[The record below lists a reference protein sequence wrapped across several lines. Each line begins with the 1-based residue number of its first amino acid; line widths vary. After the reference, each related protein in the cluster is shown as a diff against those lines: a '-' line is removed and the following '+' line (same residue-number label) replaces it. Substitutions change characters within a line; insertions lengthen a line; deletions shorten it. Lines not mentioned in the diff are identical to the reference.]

1 MKFLGR
7 KYSGFNFASSLS
19 TVLHKWTQQIRGQ
32 SQLLRSNGNGSKFF
46 HFACLALDRP
56 NHSRTRSVWKTDI
69 LNTSNSII
77 LLQCI
82 FSDLDIVRKREQSD
96 MRASSLPPGM
106 FVFGYFPDLAL
117 ALPCLVSDF
126 RLVES

>member
-1 MKFLGR
+1 M
-7 KYSGFNFASSLS
+7 
-19 TVLHKWTQQIRGQ
+19 
-32 SQLLRSNGNGSKFF
+32 
-46 HFACLALDRP
+46 
-56 NHSRTRSVWKTDI
+56 WKTDI